1 VELARGDDGAVATV
15 EHRPAPSRRG
25 RGRRP
30 PDRVRVVAGP
40 ERLRHRVDGHEFTVE
55 ATGFW
60 QGHPAAVTVLGAAVL
75 GAVRAEPGETVL
87 ELYAGAGPL
96 TALLADAVGPTGRV
110 VGMESSR
117 TAVADAAANLEAL
130 PWGSVVAARVTPAA
144 VRELDVRPDLVVLDP
159 PRAGAGADVMRVLAE
174 LGPRAIGYVSCD
186 PATLARDVRA
196 AGETGYALTGL
207 RAFDAFPMTSH
218 IECVA
223 LLEPSS
229 AAQPHAPRTL

>member
-1 VELARGDDGAVATV
+1 VWEGEVDAEGLDELLGELGEGPAVAV
-15 EHRPAPSRRG
+15 
-25 RGRRP
+25 
-30 PDRVRVVAGP
+30 
-40 ERLRHRVDGHEFTVE
+40 
-55 ATGFW
+55 
-60 QGHPAAVTVLGAAVL
+60 
-75 GAVRAEPGETVL
+75 
-87 ELYAGAGPL
+87 
-96 TALLADAVGPTGRV
+96 
-110 VGMESSR
+110 
-117 TAVADAAANLEAL
+117 AVA
-130 PWGSVVAARVTPAA
+130 V
-144 VRELDVRPDLVVLDP
+144 VVLDP